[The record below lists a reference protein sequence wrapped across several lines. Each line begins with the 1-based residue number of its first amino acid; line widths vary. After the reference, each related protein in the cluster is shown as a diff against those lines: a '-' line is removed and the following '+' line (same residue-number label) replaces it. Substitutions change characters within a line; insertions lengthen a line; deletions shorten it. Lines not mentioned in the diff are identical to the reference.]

1 MKVQALFPALAFLL
15 LLAGC
20 REAVAPA
27 AVEVV
32 PTIPATGAITADVLI
47 CPLSDGS
54 GVLTATQVISTTEGW
69 SVMGSITGLVNGEVF
84 TVTTP
89 ATIAPE
95 ACPAGIVTTAD
106 R

>member
-1 MKVQALFPALAFLL
+1 LFPALASLL

-20 REAVAPA
+20 GKAATPA
-27 AVEVV
+27 AVEAAPPVSDTDV
-32 PTIPATGAITADVLI
+32 IAVDVLI
-47 CPLSDGS
+47 CPLADGS
-54 GVLTATQVISTTEGW
+54 GVLTATQLISTTEGW
-69 SVMGSITGLVNGEVF
+69 SVMGNITGLVNGEVF

-95 ACPAGIVTTAD
+95 ACPAGIVTTAG